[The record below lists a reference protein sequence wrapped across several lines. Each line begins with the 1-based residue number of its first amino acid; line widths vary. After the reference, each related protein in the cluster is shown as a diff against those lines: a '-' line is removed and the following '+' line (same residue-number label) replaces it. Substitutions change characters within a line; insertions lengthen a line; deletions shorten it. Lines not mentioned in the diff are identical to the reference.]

1 VLHNTSFRCIL
12 GLQMISLRNLV
23 SVLLGL
29 IICNAVFGILAVT
42 TMLVWPEYGI
52 YGHRW
57 LDQRIFSFPPIMAS
71 INLFF
76 WMAAFAAAA
85 WATAKFA
92 QDHRAAWAMAGL
104 VLIRASYI
112 HLFREWP
119 AFPWWYNSI
128 VVGSVLPMA
137 WLGIRLDKAGS
148 KAGAAVK

>member
-1 VLHNTSFRCIL
+1 
-12 GLQMISLRNLV
+12 MISLRNLV

-104 VLIRASYI
+104 VLIRASYT

-119 AFPWWYNSI
+119 AFPWW
-128 VVGSVLPMA
+128 
-137 WLGIRLDKAGS
+137 
-148 KAGAAVK
+148 